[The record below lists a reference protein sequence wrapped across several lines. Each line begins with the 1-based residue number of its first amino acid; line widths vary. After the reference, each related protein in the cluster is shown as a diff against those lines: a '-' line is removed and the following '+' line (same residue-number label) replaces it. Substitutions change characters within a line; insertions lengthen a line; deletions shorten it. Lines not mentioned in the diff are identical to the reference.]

1 MILFPGNKL
10 KNMSEEVEYR
20 CFVGGLSW
28 STSDRGL
35 KDAFKK
41 FGHLIEAK
49 VIHLCIHESVL
60 YVVIHDMLFNSPLIG
75 VYFLVLLFCF

>member
-10 KNMSEEVEYR
+10 KDMSEEVEYR

-49 VIHLCIHESVL
+49 VI
-60 YVVIHDMLFNSPLIG
+60 
-75 VYFLVLLFCF
+75 